1 MPNGELAMA
10 GVGVAFPIIIFMKD
24 KLFAVLLA
32 EPIAD
37 VVASLVTIMCFS
49 LFYKRTLNNKELSYK

>member
-1 MPNGELAMA
+1 MA